1 MAPPEKIRVLIVD
14 DITDTRESIRRMLQ
28 FDPLIEV
35 IGTARTGKEAVDMSV
50 QTRPDVVIMDINMP
64 DMDGLPPQNKSG
76 ARCLLPR
83 WLSSRCKMIPTTC
96 AGQCLQ
102 GHAIFSPN
110 PQ

>member
-64 DMDGLPPQNKSG
+64 DMDGITAHRTNPAQG
-76 ARCLLPR
+76 AFYPGGYPLGA
-83 WLSSRCKMIPTTC
+83 K
-96 AGQCLQ
+96 
-102 GHAIFSPN
+102 
-110 PQ
+110 